1 MHIPDG
7 FLSIPV
13 SAASAAASFGGL
25 AIAIRKVQKKLQDR
39 LIPLMGVLAAFIFA
53 AQMFNF
59 PVAGGTS
66 GHLLGGVLTAIVVG
80 PWAATIVLTCVL
92 IVQCLLFQ
100 DGGLIA
106 LGANILNMAIIG
118 TWGGWVVMTVINSL
132 PFVRGGWG
140 WGRSAAIFLG
150 SWFSVVAASCAAA
163 LELGFSGTAQLAT
176 VFVAMA
182 SVHAIIG
189 VGEGIITLLV
199 VSFLKR
205 VKPELI
211 S

>member
-13 SAASAAASFGGL
+13 SAASAAVSFGAL
-25 AIAIRKVQKKLQDR
+25 ALAVKKVQKKLQER
-39 LIPLMGVLAAFIFA
+39 LVPLMGVLAAFIFA

-66 GHLLGGVLTAIVVG
+66 GHLLGGVLTAVIVG
-80 PWAATIVLTCVL
+80 PWAAMIVLTCVL

-100 DGGLIA
+100 DGGLLA
-106 LGANILNMAIIG
+106 LGANILNMAVIG
-118 TWGGWVVMTVINSL
+118 TWCGWFFYAAVKKALPQKIGG
-132 PFVRGGWG
+132 
-140 WGRSAAIFLG
+140 AAGIFIG
-150 SWFSVVAASCAAA
+150 AWFSVVIAASAAA
-163 LELGFSGTAQLAT
+163 LELGLSGTAPLKAALI
-176 VFVAMA
+176 AMV
-182 SVHAIIG
+182 SVHAVIG
-189 VGEGIITLLV
+189 VGEGIITLFV
-199 VSFLKR
+199 FSFLKR